1 MKCKLTLNINLKPL
15 LVYNRIKGMI
25 IFLDFKRRISLLIME
40 AQAEMIHRILLK
52 ISLKVVAITIAIILE
67 LSGKQL
73 QFHFCRIVIFL
84 VMSYRLSIKTIFP
97 VQFKKIQ
104 KEDQGLEIVWRRFMK
119 CLQILE

>member
-1 MKCKLTLNINLKPL
+1 MQ
-15 LVYNRIKGMI
+15 
-25 IFLDFKRRISLLIME
+25 
-40 AQAEMIHRILLK
+40 AQTEMIHRILLK
-52 ISLKVVAITIAIILE
+52 ISLKVVLITIAIILE

-119 CLQILE
+119 YLQILE